1 MKHLHI
7 PIQETS
13 RRMESIKMEDLKVD
27 TRMTATK
34 PQTQDITIETLG
46 ETQDIMTGIIREIF
60 QEAGEVIVTLA
71 DITEIITTTHKDDNR
86 SNNIKD
92 TEGPSTDN
100 LEMTGGSTGTM
111 YRTSTDTV
119 QITVNSTDTEM
130 KHRWTEHRIQVGI
143 TGTVMCRIIIKGI
156 RT

>member
-1 MKHLHI
+1 
-7 PIQETS
+7 
-13 RRMESIKMEDLKVD
+13 MESIKMEDLKVD

-34 PQTQDITIETLG
+34 AQTQDITIETLG
-46 ETQDIMTGIIREIF
+46 ETQDIMTGMIKEIF

-100 LEMTGGSTGTM
+100 LEMTGGSTGTL

-130 KHRWTEHRIQVGI
+130 KHR
-143 TGTVMCRIIIKGI
+143 
-156 RT
+156 